1 MRKTCFVS
9 SVALIAGAL
18 VLTGCRSLPPSKP
31 ESLFTPEEAM
41 GAQVFRVKCARC
53 HRPNDTRSLNGPGL
67 QALTKVQ
74 ALPSGAPPTDERLS
88 NVILHGRNMMP
99 GTQLTDGQMSDLLAY
114 LHTL

>member
-1 MRKTCFVS
+1 MRTRSFVPG
-9 SVALIAGAL
+9 IAVIASA
-18 VLTGCRSLPPSKP
+18 VLSTGCRSLPPSKP
-31 ESLFTPEEAM
+31 ESLFTPEEAR
-41 GAQVFRVKCARC
+41 GAQVFRAKCARC